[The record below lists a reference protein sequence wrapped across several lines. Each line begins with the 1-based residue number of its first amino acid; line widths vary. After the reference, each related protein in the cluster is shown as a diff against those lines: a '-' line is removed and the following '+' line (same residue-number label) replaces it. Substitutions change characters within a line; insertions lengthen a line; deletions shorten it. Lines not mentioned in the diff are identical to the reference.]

1 MPPSPQAYARV
12 RPRYAPGLF
21 SLVLAA
27 VCGAAGMWAWL
38 HGGSALVAPDGPF
51 AEVSQTGEDASD
63 LFEGMPA
70 VRRLLPRREA
80 QAKASYA
87 HGVTTVPLHK
97 GVGGF
102 YAPVTV
108 DGVVTADFVIDS
120 GATQVCLSA
129 EMARALM
136 RAGKLTPADFR
147 GGGGA
152 ILADG
157 SRVPA
162 RIYNLRSLKV
172 GGRELKNVS
181 AVVQSGHG
189 PGQLLLGQNVL
200 RRFKSWSIDNRR
212 RVLLLQD

>member
-1 MPPSPQAYARV
+1 MPPSSRV
-12 RPRYAPGLF
+12 RVRYAPGLF
-21 SLVLAA
+21 SLALAA
-27 VCGAAGMWAWL
+27 VGGAAGMWTWL
-38 HGGSALVAPDGPF
+38 HGGAALIAPGGPF
-51 AEVSQTGEDASD
+51 AEVSQSSEDASD
-63 LFEGMPA
+63 LLDEMP
-70 VRRLLPRREA
+70 VLHRLLPTRDP
-80 QAKASYA
+80 QPKASYA
-87 HGVTTVPLHK
+87 HGVTTVPLRR
-97 GVGGF
+97 GMGGF

-108 DGVVTADFVIDS
+108 DGVVTADFVVDS

-136 RAGKLTPADFR
+136 HAGKLTATDFR

-162 RIYNLRSLKV
+162 RIYNLRSLRI

-181 AVVQSGHG
+181 AVIQAGHG

-200 RRFKSWSIDNRR
+200 RRFRSWSIDNRR
-212 RVLLLQD
+212 RVLVLQD